1 MWLVISTSRLSSL
14 GSLEA
19 EIPGTKGCHQPS
31 SDITDFPGTSFT
43 GIHRLGGGGGG
54 GVFLPVHREGEGL
67 VYGVTILI
75 LLLLSLHR
83 TIIKHILALME
94 AISIACSISES

>member
-19 EIPGTKGCHQPS
+19 EIPGTKGCHRPS

-54 GVFLPVHREGEGL
+54 
-67 VYGVTILI
+67 
-75 LLLLSLHR
+75 
-83 TIIKHILALME
+83 ILASPQRGRGSGLRGYYTNL
-94 AISIACSISES
+94 ASAESSQNHY